1 MRNTYGDGVA
11 ESPRDQSSFMQ
22 TSTSTGCGF
31 NGMLGDHTYYIR
43 SEYTAPRSQ
52 LALRSSGAKKTWHR
66 LNTNLG
72 DTIFR
77 HTEKTNKWEML
88 NPGEEP
94 KNNSF
99 ARKMFSTILTRL
111 GLQRRREWIA
121 VDDKGMLKEMDE
133 SMKVQQI
140 PALPLRRLYVCT
152 R

>member
-1 MRNTYGDGVA
+1 
-11 ESPRDQSSFMQ
+11 
-22 TSTSTGCGF
+22 
-31 NGMLGDHTYYIR
+31 
-43 SEYTAPRSQ
+43 
-52 LALRSSGAKKTWHR
+52 
-66 LNTNLG
+66 
-72 DTIFR
+72 
-77 HTEKTNKWEML
+77 ML